1 MDLGLSGKAAIVT
14 GGSAGIGLTT
24 ARMFLQEGAR
34 VAICGREPARLEG
47 AVAQLREHG
56 EVFGQVA
63 DVTDEAGVTGFVE
76 AAAGQFGRL
85 DVLVN
90 NAGASR
96 VATFAE
102 TAIDAWRKELDLK
115 FFGLIY
121 PLRAALPHL
130 KRAGGG
136 RVVNVNAILA
146 RQPEAHLVA
155 TSAARAGILN
165 LSHSLATELAADG
178 ILVNTVLLGGI
189 LSEQWDRRYRAAGV
203 NQSQEEWLAGIARD
217 RGVPLGR
224 FGQPEEVAAAILFLA
239 SERASYITGATLEI
253 GGGVSRYV

>member
-1 MDLGLSGKAAIVT
+1 MDLGLAGRVAVVT

-34 VAICGREPARLEG
+34 VAICARDSSRLDAALAE
-47 AVAQLREHG
+47 LSKHG
-56 EVFGQVA
+56 EVFGQTCDVVDESGVA
-63 DVTDEAGVTGFVE
+63 SFIS
-76 AAAGQFGRL
+76 AAAARFGRL

-96 VATFAE
+96 VASFAE
-102 TAIDAWRKELDLK
+102 TSIDGWRKELDLK
-115 FFGLIY
+115 YFGLIY
-121 PLRAALPHL
+121 PVRAAVEHMR
-130 KRAGGG
+130 RAGGG
-136 RVVNVNAILA
+136 RIVNVNAILA
-146 RQPEAHLVA
+146 RQPERHLVA

-165 LSHSLATELAADG
+165 LSHSLATELAVDG

-189 LSEQWDRRYRAAGV
+189 VSEQWRRRYRQTDTSATED
-203 NQSQEEWLAGIARD
+203 QWLGDIARD

-239 SERASYITGATLEI
+239 SSQASYITGATLEI